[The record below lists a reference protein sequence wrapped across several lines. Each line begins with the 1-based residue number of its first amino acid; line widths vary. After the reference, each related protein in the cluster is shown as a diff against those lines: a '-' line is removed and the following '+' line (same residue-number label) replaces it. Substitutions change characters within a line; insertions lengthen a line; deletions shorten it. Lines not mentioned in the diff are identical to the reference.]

1 MFNKFFSHE
10 MYLKRLRISQLLN
23 LFYLNQYK
31 NIMMSMINLNYFLQL
46 TNVFKL
52 EVLLFRRNSLS
63 YVILVFNIVQIIF
76 TLNIVNFFIF
86 L

>member
-1 MFNKFFSHE
+1 